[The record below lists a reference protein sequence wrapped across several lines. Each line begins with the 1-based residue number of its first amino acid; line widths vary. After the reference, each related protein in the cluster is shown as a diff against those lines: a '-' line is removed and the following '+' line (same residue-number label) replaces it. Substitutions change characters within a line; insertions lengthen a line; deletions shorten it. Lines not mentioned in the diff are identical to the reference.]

1 MRTNLQV
8 LADET
13 LYIKRLA
20 DLGNSYTFWRKS
32 ADKVVKITKDLL
44 VDRPMEVWFKAVIR
58 GVEEEV
64 SDYRV
69 NMSEYGQIPFNHKK
83 IHRNILWYLN
93 NSIVFREKDYETIL
107 KLYRRIARLLKEGEA
122 RNLFK
127 RRIKKI
133 EKMLKKEMNRG
144 TIRHG

>member
-1 MRTNLQV
+1 
-8 LADET
+8 
-13 LYIKRLA
+13 
-20 DLGNSYTFWRKS
+20 
-32 ADKVVKITKDLL
+32 
-44 VDRPMEVWFKAVIR
+44 
-58 GVEEEV
+58 VEEEV
-64 SDYRV
+64 SYYRV
-69 NMSEYGQIPFNHKK
+69 NMSEYGEIPFNHKK

-107 KLYRRIARLLKEGEA
+107 KLYRRIARLLKEGGA

-133 EKMLKKEMNRG
+133 EKMLKKELSRG

>member
-64 SDYRV
+64 SYYRV
-69 NMSEYGQIPFNHKK
+69 NMSEYGEIPFNHKK

-107 KLYRRIARLLKEGEA
+107 KLYRRIARLLKEGGA

-133 EKMLKKEMNRG
+133 EKMLKKGLSRG

>member
-64 SDYRV
+64 SYYRV
-69 NMSEYGQIPFNHKK
+69 NMSEYGEIPFNHKK

-107 KLYRRIARLLKEGEA
+107 KLYRRIARLLKEGGA

-133 EKMLKKEMNRG
+133 EKMLKKELSRG